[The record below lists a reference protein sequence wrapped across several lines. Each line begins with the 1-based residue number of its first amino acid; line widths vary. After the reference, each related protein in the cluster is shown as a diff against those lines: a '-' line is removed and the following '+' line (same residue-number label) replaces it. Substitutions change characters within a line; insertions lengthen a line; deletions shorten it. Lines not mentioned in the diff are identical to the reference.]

1 MEYSINIPLL
11 TRIMSF
17 VKFDPWTPKMEL
29 NSFMTKPL
37 HLCKQSIVY
46 FIQII
51 LYLNI
56 IHNLKFD
63 DSYLINNLSKW
74 KNEKLIHKF
83 PSIMYTNVCVCV
95 CVCVCELF
103 QKKERW
109 ILLLNN
115 ISMTILWK
123 KNSDTW
129 FHYKKR
135 CPLYAKWFH

>member
-1 MEYSINIPLL
+1 MEYSINIPSL
-11 TRIMSF
+11 TTIMSF
-17 VKFDPWTPKMEL
+17 VKFDPWTPRMEL

-56 IHNLKFD
+56 THNLKFD

-95 CVCVCELF
+95 CVNYFNKKKDEFCYWIIF
-103 QKKERW
+103 QW
-109 ILLLNN
+109 PFFG
-115 ISMTILWK
+115 K